1 MEWDRR
7 FAVPNLPILSMHER
21 TDRTGIKSTVPALLL
36 LTMLVAFSYLVVR
49 IILFLISEGYW
60 YERLIAAAL
69 LLAET
74 FYVVNCL
81 GYFANIWR
89 SLTGAYKGLR
99 SEELPE
105 LDEYPP
111 IAIVVSSYKEPL
123 EVVEANLICFR
134 NLTYPNKQIYFL
146 DDTRYELAKDNGE
159 AMQKYRLAI
168 DELCRR
174 IQVNLFRR
182 RWHGAKAGMINDFI
196 GFIEGHPPEGYQ
208 FDHFQKSSVPG
219 KEKYIAIFDADMNPL
234 PDFAEWLVQILEENP
249 KTAFVQTPQYYSN
262 FETNRVARAA
272 GLQQVIFYEYIC
284 EGKSAQDAMFC
295 CGTNVMFRRRALVEV
310 GGFDESSVT
319 EDFATSI
326 KFHSTGWSS
335 AYLNR
340 ICAFGMGPQDLG
352 GYFKQQF
359 RWALGTSGLSRPL
372 LRSFIR
378 NPRAMPLSRWIEY
391 LLSSSYYFIGW
402 AFFVLLA
409 CPVIYLLFD
418 TPRFFAHPS
427 IFLLF
432 SVPYLFLTS
441 LLFFNTLR
449 SRSYR
454 RGDIYT
460 GLMLAY
466 VSFPVYMKA
475 SLLGLAGV
483 RGSFGITPKSGST
496 ALPLRSLW
504 PQILT
509 MTVVLAA
516 AVWGLNRVYYA
527 RYPVLALLVN
537 AFWCLY
543 NFGLLATV
551 FYFNQ
556 AEETKPEEI
565 AAACGSR

>member
-1 MEWDRR
+1 M
-7 FAVPNLPILSMHER
+7 VS
-21 TDRTGIKSTVPALLL
+21 
-36 LTMLVAFSYLVVR
+36 AFSYLVVR
-49 IILFLISEGYW
+49 IILVLISEGFW
-60 YERLIAAAL
+60 YERLIGVAL
-69 LLAET
+69 LLAES
-74 FYVVNCL
+74 FFVINCL

-89 SLTGAYKGLR
+89 SWTGRHRGLG

-111 IAIVVSSYKEPL
+111 VAIVVSSYKEPL

-146 DDTRYELAKDNGE
+146 DDTRYELAKDNAE
-159 AMQKYRLAI
+159 AMQQYRVAI
-168 DELCRR
+168 DELCRQL
-174 IQVNLFRR
+174 QVNLFRR
-182 RWHGAKAGMINDFI
+182 RWHGAKAGMINDFLE
-196 GFIEGHPPEGYQ
+196 FIEGRPPEGYEFHQ
-208 FDHFQKSSVPG
+208 FQRASTPG
-219 KEKYIAIFDADMNPL
+219 REKYIAIFDADMNPL
-234 PDFAEWLVQILEENP
+234 PDFAEWLVQIMEANP
-249 KTAFVQTPQYYSN
+249 KIAFVQTPQYYSN

-284 EGKSAQDAMFC
+284 EGKSAQDSMFC

-335 AYLNR
+335 FYLNR

-359 RWALGTSGLSRPL
+359 RWALGTSGQARPL
-372 LRSFIR
+372 LQSFVR
-378 NPRAMPLSRWIEY
+378 NPGAMPLAKWIEY

-402 AFFVLLA
+402 AYLVLLT
-409 CPVIYLLFD
+409 CPVLYLFLG

-427 IFLLF
+427 IFFLF
-432 SVPYLFLTS
+432 FVPYIFLTS

-454 RGDIYT
+454 RRDIYS
-460 GLMLAY
+460 GLLLAY
-466 VSFPVYMKA
+466 VSFPVYAKA
-475 SLLGLAGV
+475 SLLGVAGV
-483 RGSFGITPKSGST
+483 RGRFGITPKSGST

-504 PQILT
+504 AQILV

-516 AVWGLNRVYYA
+516 AVWGLNRLYYA
-527 RYPVLALLVN
+527 RYPVVALLVN
-537 AFWCLY
+537 TFWCLY
-543 NFGLLATV
+543 NFGLLSTI
-551 FYFNQ
+551 FYFNK
-556 AEETKPEEI
+556 AEEESMPAHSAAVQPE
-565 AAACGSR
+565 GLH